1 MEELKQE
8 IKELKNEISLLRQ
21 DIKFILQGQNK
32 MNNHVDFVEAV
43 YSSVRSP
50 LEYIR
55 KRLYGGVKC
64 LPERNEGR
72 GEGNSERSEGR
83 GEGNIERSEGRG
95 EGNIERSEDIG
106 ERNEAR
112 KEGNKLTIDKLV

>member
-21 DIKFILQGQNK
+21 DIKIILQGQNK

-64 LPERNEGR
+64 LPEGNSERNEGY
-72 GEGNSERSEGR
+72 GEGNSERSEGY
-83 GEGNIERSEGRG
+83 G
-95 EGNIERSEDIG
+95 
-106 ERNEAR
+106 
-112 KEGNKLTIDKLV
+112 EGNKLTIDKLV